1 MNPLIELYRHHLHAQ
16 HLVPLTVKTRIQHI
30 ERFFTWVRTSQ
41 TDGADIRDITLRQLQ
56 DYHDY
61 LVTSSGMYGRPVTPG
76 YRHAQIHAV
85 TGFYA
90 FLKQR
95 KKIVIN
101 PFAEFPKLRKSHRL
115 PKGVITNA
123 QVLSWLAQ
131 PDVSTPLG
139 YRDRTIME
147 VLYSTGLRGMELCNL
162 TPYDLD
168 LKERTLRVNQ
178 GKGRKDRVVP
188 IGKIAIGYVSEYLT
202 RVRPILLDRVRG
214 KSAVSHLFLSEHS
227 TPLRTCVLRR
237 ILMRHRAAAG
247 LPNSVTVHSLRH
259 ACATEMLKGGASV
272 RHIQE
277 MLGHAHLS
285 TTQIYTRV
293 VPSDLKRVH
302 QATAPSERRRVI
314 DVPTFKLRGWR
325 DKKNAGRINKR

>member
-1 MNPLIELYRHHLHAQ
+1 MSSHPLIELYRQYLHAQ
-16 HLVPLTVKTRIQHI
+16 HLVPLTVKMRIEHV
-30 ERFFTWVRTSQ
+30 ERFLAWL
-41 TDGADIRDITLRQLQ
+41 DNPDIRDVTARQLQ

-61 LVTSSGMYGRPVTPG
+61 LVMRISIYGRPVSAG
-76 YRHAQIHAV
+76 HRQSQIHAI

-95 KKIVIN
+95 KKIVMN
-101 PFAEFPKLRKSHRL
+101 PFADFPKLRKSHRL

-123 QVLSWLAQ
+123 QVLRWLAQ

-162 TPYDLD
+162 TAYDLD
-168 LKERTLRVNQ
+168 MKERTVRVNQ
-178 GKGRKDRVVP
+178 GKGHKDRIVP
-188 IGKIAIGYVSEYLT
+188 IGKIAIGYVTEYLAN
-202 RVRPILLDRVRG
+202 VRPILLGRGQG
-214 KSAVSHLFLSEHS
+214 KSAIGQLFLSNHS
-227 TPLRTCVLRR
+227 TPLRTAILRR
-237 ILMRHRAAAG
+237 ILMHYRAAAR
-247 LPNSVTVHSLRH
+247 LPESVTVHSLRH

-277 MLGHAHLS
+277 QLGHAHLS

-302 QATAPSERRRVI
+302 HATAPSERRRVI
-314 DVPTFKLRGWR
+314 DVPDFELHGWR
-325 DKKNAGRINKR
+325 DKRNAGARTNKR